1 MDIANP
7 RRILAVS
14 LADST
19 HHLSRVIRDLT
30 GSAPEPTTGEVVVV
44 AEESETEATTSSL
57 AGTTHNLALSTPYY
71 TAQVPIWLDVVAAP
85 ADWAASFL
93 SPEAREVLAVLGGVV
108 VVFGLPSSSPPSSSS
123 PESVAQTKE
132 LIAHVGRVVREGLGG
147 WDWDGVSFGIGVG
160 DLDDGDLDAL
170 DEWEDCCTE
179 WGLEFVHARATPAA
193 TPAAPAGGGAGGAG
207 GQRNEFGEK
216 MGLPRVLEALQ
227 ANDWSGADSF
237 GDDDDEE
244 DYAEDKIL
252 SQGKSGDKL
261 SAGRREDTDEDDE
274 FDPDK
279 LDFGFDRE
287 DFMGLR
293 KAILAGGGDDEALVI
308 PETSSG
314 GAAAA
319 AAAAEK
325 VTPTDVKDEGK
336 EGDGDEK
343 LGDEDVQKLERMMR
357 KLQAVRDM
365 SAGMPE
371 EQRKR
376 MAKKAVTEVM
386 KEL

>member
-1 MDIANP
+1 MDITNP

-30 GSAPEPTTGEVVVV
+30 GSTPEPATGEVVAV
-44 AEESETEATTSSL
+44 AEEAEAEAEAATASL

-123 PESVAQTKE
+123 SESAAQTKE

-147 WDWDGVSFGIGVG
+147 WDWDGVSLGIGVG

-193 TPAAPAGGGAGGAG
+193 TPAVPAGGGAS

-216 MGLPRVLEALQ
+216 MGIPRVLEALQ
-227 ANDWSGADSF
+227 VNDWSGADSF
-237 GDDDDEE
+237 GDDDGEE
-244 DYAEDKIL
+244 DYAEAKIL
-252 SQGKSGDKL
+252 SKGKSGDKL

-274 FDPDK
+274 SDPDK

-287 DFMGLR
+287 DFVGLR
-293 KAILAGGGDDEALVI
+293 KAILAGGGDGDSGDDEALVI

-314 GAAAA
+314 GAAV
-319 AAAAEK
+319 EK
-325 VTPTDVKDEGK
+325 ASPTDVKDEGK

-357 KLQAVRDM
+357 KLQAVRGM